1 MPKKAITQLPRE
13 DDYIFVVERI
23 VKQRIRKAKHFLFV
37 FFLYWPFLILICH
50 AQLNL
55 LITGE
60 SGIPNQVGRLAGK
73 VR

>member
-37 FFLYWPFLILICH
+37 FFFVLAILNF
-50 AQLNL
+50 NL
-55 LITGE
+55 SCPIKPINNRRKWNT
-60 SGIPNQVGRLAGK
+60 
-73 VR
+73 